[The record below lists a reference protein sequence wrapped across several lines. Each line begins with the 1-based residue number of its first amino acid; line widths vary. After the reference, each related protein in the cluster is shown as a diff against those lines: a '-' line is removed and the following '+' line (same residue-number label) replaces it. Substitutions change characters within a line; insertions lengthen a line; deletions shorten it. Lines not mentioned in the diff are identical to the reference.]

1 MKNTNTPSKLLDKV
15 RIVFVPSIIAF
26 APKHET
32 QYIQWIKRFMLFHG
46 KRHPQEMDTA
56 EVEASLTLL
65 AVVGKV
71 GLNPKPGVIGFAVF
85 V

>member
-1 MKNTNTPSKLLDKV
+1 MKHTNTPPKLLDQV
-15 RIVFVPSIIAF
+15 RDRIRT
-26 APKHET
+26 KHYSLRTET
-32 QYIQWIKRFMLFHG
+32 QYVQWIKRFMLFHG

-71 GLNPKPGVIGFAVF
+71 GLNPKPSVVGFAVF